1 MTDFTILAA
10 PRIQQAT
17 FARILRDAKSPA
29 AVDAPKLWVAII
41 RHGVDPALALAV
53 FQHESSYGKA
63 GAAVSR
69 RNWGNLRTS
78 PNFPRDGGFVTYPS
92 WVDGAGDAARLLAR
106 YGRNEIRPK
115 KNTRTALTFPFVW
128 APSADGNKPDRYGK
142 AVVAAI
148 QRFIEIDRAL
158 NPAQPK
164 TVVPA
169 PAVPAAPAAPATV
182 VEAAPTTTRVVVLK
196 DHSRIRTKPDL
207 KGAIVRSV
215 DRGFAATAGRT
226 VVGAIYEVAGV
237 RSNRWIEIVG
247 LDGKRLAAPVFSAAI
262 LWRKA

>member
-1 MTDFTILAA
+1 MTDFNILAT
-10 PRIQQAT
+10 PRIHQAT
-17 FARILRDAKSPA
+17 FAKILRDAKSPA
-29 AVDAPKLWVAII
+29 AVDAPKLWAAIVS
-41 RHGVDPALALAV
+41 HGVDPALALAV

-78 PNFPRDGGFVTYPS
+78 PHFPRDKGFVTYPT

-115 KNTRTALTFPFVW
+115 VNTRTARTFPFVW
-128 APSADGNKPDRYGK
+128 APSADGNKPDRYGT

-148 QRFIEIDRAL
+148 VRFIELDRIL
-158 NPAQPK
+158 NPATPGPAVPTPGPAAPK
-164 TVVPA
+164 TVVD
-169 PAVPAAPAAPATV
+169 
-182 VEAAPTTTRVVVLK
+182 AAPTTTRVVAMK
-196 DHSRIRTKPDL
+196 NQCRIRAKPDL

-215 DRGFAATAGRT
+215 DTGFAATASRT
-226 VVGAIYEVAGV
+226 VVGAEYEVAGV
-237 RSNRWIEIVG
+237 RSNRWLEMVELG
-247 LDGKRLAAPVFSAAI
+247 GTKLAAPLFSAAI